1 MNAIPQARRLRVIL
15 NETDKLGHRSL
26 AEQIVH
32 EAHAFGISG
41 ATVVRGILSYGA
53 SAHFHAS
60 RVLDL
65 ANDLPVLIE
74 IIDEN
79 AKINQFMPIL
89 DKLFERAACGGIITS
104 EAIEAWR
111 PVHRGGTA

>member
-1 MNAIPQARRLRVIL
+1 MNAIPQARRLRIIL

-32 EAHAFGISG
+32 EAHAAGLSG

-65 ANDLPVLIE
+65 ANDLPVVIE
-74 IIDEN
+74 IIDEE
-79 AKINQFMPIL
+79 AKIDQFVPMV
-89 DKLFERAACGGIITS
+89 DKLFERAACGGIITR
-104 EAIEAWR
+104 EGIEAWR
-111 PVHRGGTA
+111 PPHHGGKA